1 MLLAQ
6 DSGWDMFAIR
16 VHDRG
21 AEDTF
26 RLEDALRVMAQ
37 SAMPKVTHELLAGVE
52 PVMQG
57 QVVLGLATVTA
68 CRRNRMV
75 MWMHLT

>member
-1 MLLAQ
+1 MLLTQ

-26 RLEDALRVMAQ
+26 RLEYALPRDGAERDAESR
-37 SAMPKVTHELLAGVE
+37 T
-52 PVMQG
+52 
-57 QVVLGLATVTA
+57 
-68 CRRNRMV
+68 
-75 MWMHLT
+75 